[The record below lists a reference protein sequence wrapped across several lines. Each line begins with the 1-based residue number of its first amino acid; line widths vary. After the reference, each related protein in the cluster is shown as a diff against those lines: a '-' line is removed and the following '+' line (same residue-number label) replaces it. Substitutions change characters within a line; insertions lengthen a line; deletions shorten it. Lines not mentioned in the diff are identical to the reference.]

1 MPRLLVI
8 DDNSDICIL
17 LKRYLGKNGYDVT
30 VAQTGNDGLNTF
42 KKSEFE
48 IVLCDYRLPDKDGLE
63 MIQALKAINNQ
74 VEIIIMTGYSDV
86 RLAVQVMKKGAFEY
100 VTKPIHPEEILHTI
114 KAALQRKNLTNKS
127 EKTDQ
132 KASKNKGNSDELSY
146 VKGSGVLAKRLDKL
160 IALVA
165 PTDMTVVILGESG
178 TGKEVTAKIIHNL
191 SKRKKEKMI
200 AVDCGAIPKDL
211 AGSVLFGHVKGSFT
225 GALTDKIGHFEA
237 AHNGTLFLD
246 EIGNLSYENQIKLLR
261 VLQERKIQK
270 IGDSKDQKINV
281 RIIAATNENL
291 KEKVEKG
298 EFREDLYYRLNEFNL
313 ELPSLRNRKEDLAE
327 IGAFLLRIA
336 AQELDKKMDGF
347 EPEVIKAFQA
357 YDWPGNIREFKNV
370 IKRATLLSPANK
382 IELDAIPAEI
392 QHPIVSSFSEN
403 DTDLPQDLKSITENA
418 EKKAIVRV
426 LQSTGFNKSKTAKIL
441 NVDRKTLYNK
451 MKAYGIDLAD

>member
-1 MPRLLVI
+1 MPKLLVI

-30 VAQTGNDGLNTF
+30 VAQTGNDGLDVF
-42 KKSEFE
+42 KKNKFD

-63 MIQALKAINNQ
+63 MIHGLKAINNQ

-100 VTKPIHPEEILHTI
+100 VTKPIHPEEILFTI
-114 KAALQRKNLTNKS
+114 KAALDHKKVSNVSENIKSSKTKNNT
-127 EKTDQ
+127 E
-132 KASKNKGNSDELSY
+132 ELKY

-178 TGKEVTAKIIHNL
+178 TGKEVTAKIIHDQ
-191 SKRKKEKMI
+191 SKRKNEKMI

-225 GALTDKIGHFEA
+225 GALNDKIGHFEA
-237 AHNGTLFLD
+237 ANNGTLFLD

-291 KEKVEKG
+291 KDKVEKG
-298 EFREDLYYRLNEFNL
+298 EFREDLYYRLNEFNI
-313 ELPSLRNRKEDLAE
+313 ELPSLRERKEDLLE
-327 IGAFLLRIA
+327 IGDFLLKIA
-336 AQELDKKMDGF
+336 AEELEKDMDGF
-347 EPEVIKAFQA
+347 EPAVIKTFQA
-357 YDWPGNIREFKNV
+357 YDWPGNIREFKNI
-370 IKRATLLSPANK
+370 IKRATLLSSSNK
-382 IELDAIPAEI
+382 IEFTALPAEI
-392 QHPIVSSFSEN
+392 QHPIVPLFN
-403 DTDLPQDLKSITENA
+403 DSDDNSPQDLKSIAEAA

-451 MKAYGIDLAD
+451 INAYGIDLPS